1 MKIRGKRVG
10 RALICLALASVL
22 AVLAFLLFGGRN
34 AESLTVSEGLQH
46 LADRTYV
53 AASAKEG
60 ETILFDASFFDRAMM
75 GGAVT
80 GITVSELPDVTCGEL
95 MLGYGEVRVG
105 QYIDRDNL
113 SYLSFVPVQGAKS
126 TGFSFLPQS
135 ESGDCGYTV
144 RCFLN
149 STADVNC
156 CPVGTGS
163 VTAVS
168 THETL
173 ALNGTLFA
181 EDPEGDALYFEVVSY
196 PENGTLSLDMQ
207 TGEFSY
213 LPTGDFCGEDS
224 FWWRVQD
231 ANGAY
236 AEPCEV
242 QITVRELT
250 TGYLFSDMSDTRLHS
265 AALRVCEKGLMGGEK
280 LGGKHYFHPERTLS
294 RAAFVAILMEAAQI
308 KCPDTE
314 DTGFTDNDE
323 IPRGMRAA
331 IKYAKEQGWLGED
344 TVFRPQDA
352 ITRAEA
358 AAIAAK
364 VLGLAAPGYQ
374 DAVKDHAGIPVSV
387 VDALYSAYEGGYLAT
402 GADGTLSY
410 NTALTR
416 GDAAMFFARVLEHK
430 E

>member
-10 RALICLALASVL
+10 RALICLALASFL
-22 AVLAFLLFGGRN
+22 AVLAFWVFGTES
-34 AESLTVSEGLQH
+34 AESLTVSAGLQH
-46 LADRTYV
+46 LADRSFV

-60 ETILFDASFFDRAMM
+60 ETISFDASFFDRAMM
-75 GGAVT
+75 GSAVT
-80 GITVSELPDVTCGEL
+80 GITVSGLPDITCGEL
-95 MLGYGEVRVG
+95 KLGYGEVRVG
-105 QYIDRDNL
+105 QYIDRNNL
-113 SYLSFVPVQGAKS
+113 AYLSFAPVQGAKS
-126 TGFSFLPQS
+126 ASFSFLPQS
-135 ESGDCGYTV
+135 ADGDCGYTV

-181 EDPEGDALYFEVVSY
+181 EDPEGDALFFEVVSY

-242 QITVRELT
+242 KITVRELT
-250 TGYLFSDMSDTRLHS
+250 TGYLFSDMNDTRLHS

-280 LGGKHYFHPERTLS
+280 LGGGSKNVVLNIDDFSKIFFIEAPEGIGAFAENTGIGTGHIRPDDIILSVEILRSCGDHPIIT
-294 RAAFVAILMEAAQI
+294 AVNF
-308 KCPDTE
+308 K
-314 DTGFTDNDE
+314 
-323 IPRGMRAA
+323 
-331 IKYAKEQGWLGED
+331 
-344 TVFRPQDA
+344 VF
-352 ITRAEA
+352 
-358 AAIAAK
+358 
-364 VLGLAAPGYQ
+364 
-374 DAVKDHAGIPVSV
+374 
-387 VDALYSAYEGGYLAT
+387 T
-402 GADGTLSY
+402 GAFLTAGTDIGGSDSALFTAQLSEHQR
-410 NTALTR
+410 LTSGSGTEIQYR
-416 GDAAMFFARVLEHK
+416 FCL
-430 E
+430 